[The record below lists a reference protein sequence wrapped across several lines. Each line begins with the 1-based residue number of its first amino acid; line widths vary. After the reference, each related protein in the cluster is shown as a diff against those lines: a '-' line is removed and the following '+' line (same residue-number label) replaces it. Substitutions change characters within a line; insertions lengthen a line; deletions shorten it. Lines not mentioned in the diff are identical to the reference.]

1 MNYLTILKTKT
12 ITSKTL
18 AVLYA
23 AASAIV
29 IVQVAPVPAIAKSAN
44 QSKIPKTR
52 QSLKS
57 ELPMTIVI
65 SLAKQ
70 RLVAYRGT
78 EVVAR
83 SRISSGKRGH
93 RTPKGV
99 FTILQKRKRH
109 YSNLYA
115 GAPMPFMQR
124 VTWSGIALHAGH
136 LPGYPASH
144 GCIRLPYSFAKK
156 LFSMTSMAD
165 RVIVTDGGPTPRK
178 IAHDALI
185 TPLPLGDETEV
196 AALASATAGS
206 AAETDTQRD
215 ANAPQWLMG
224 VSTAHAAA
232 VNGDLEAQIKGPVT
246 RTSVATAR
254 LNQLNRL
261 EKMSADTKKWAN
273 EAAETLKAANL
284 KLRKLNKAPARHK
297 IEISELRREVRKLH
311 REKHGIER
319 EMRDFILSARHSEPA
334 SEPAPSI
341 AIASVPKPRLI
352 HNASIKAAEAAT
364 AIASRDEEQTPAA
377 GLDLAALEAE
387 MEQRLTAKHDEI
399 DAIMAK
405 MNELSRALAVH
416 EETMAAEKLRR
427 DILKQRHTTAA
438 KHHLRITQDLKKA
451 KRAQERYEKP
461 ITVLISR
468 KKQKLYVRQDQD
480 EILEAP
486 VTFEN
491 PDSPI
496 GTHVFTATGYTADQ
510 EDLHWKTITPAR
522 GAAKVKR
529 TKGMSRKAWRARQAQ
544 AKKAAG
550 T

>member
-1 MNYLTILKTKT
+1 MTLCFRASGWVQALNYLTILKTKT

-18 AVLYA
+18 AILCA

-99 FTILQKRKRH
+99 ITILQKRKRH

-178 IAHDALI
+178 IAHDAL
-185 TPLPLGDETEV
+185 V
-196 AALASATAGS
+196 
-206 AAETDTQRD
+206 
-215 ANAPQWLMG
+215 
-224 VSTAHAAA
+224 
-232 VNGDLEAQIKGPVT
+232 
-246 RTSVATAR
+246 
-254 LNQLNRL
+254 
-261 EKMSADTKKWAN
+261 
-273 EAAETLKAANL
+273 
-284 KLRKLNKAPARHK
+284 
-297 IEISELRREVRKLH
+297 
-311 REKHGIER
+311 
-319 EMRDFILSARHSEPA
+319 
-334 SEPAPSI
+334 
-341 AIASVPKPRLI
+341 
-352 HNASIKAAEAAT
+352 
-364 AIASRDEEQTPAA
+364 
-377 GLDLAALEAE
+377 
-387 MEQRLTAKHDEI
+387 
-399 DAIMAK
+399 
-405 MNELSRALAVH
+405 
-416 EETMAAEKLRR
+416 
-427 DILKQRHTTAA
+427 
-438 KHHLRITQDLKKA
+438 
-451 KRAQERYEKP
+451 
-461 ITVLISR
+461 
-468 KKQKLYVRQDQD
+468 
-480 EILEAP
+480 
-486 VTFEN
+486 
-491 PDSPI
+491 
-496 GTHVFTATGYTADQ
+496 
-510 EDLHWKTITPAR
+510 
-522 GAAKVKR
+522 
-529 TKGMSRKAWRARQAQ
+529 
-544 AKKAAG
+544 
-550 T
+550 